1 MAYLRSIQQDLSS
14 PSSVRQAAER
24 LTTTVTR
31 RQTAPFTADPR
42 ADETLLSSGSCPV
55 MRRFNKR
62 DG

>member
-31 RQTAPFTADPR
+31 RQMAPFMADPR
-42 ADETLLSSGSCPV
+42 ADANLIIKWLMPG
-55 MRRFNKR
+55 
-62 DG
+62 DAAIQ